1 MSLQTLDRT
10 QWSYAEALAHVQNVM
25 VARRATEAARLSQ
38 KTETTHGEWR
48 PPQDPLE
55 KWKSEAQKE
64 LLVALRDGD
73 LLAQGRFTET
83 RTGWAQGLE
92 SGFGLHSGYH
102 TSIRPEQ
109 WREGQYSPYYDRLTA
124 RDWEFIETRMPRFLV
139 KAIWPDYV
147 PEVVRPADGAE
158 APPYTTPYLELMQ
171 AAIAHF
177 GITVTSQEKKD
188 CLVDWFLKQRIEDE
202 PISKHL
208 ADAMA
213 TLVRLPS
220 AQRGGAKR
228 VLGPNLQQT
237 G

>member
-10 QWSYAEALAHVQNVM
+10 QWSCAEALAHVQNVT
-25 VARRATEAARLSQ
+25 VARHAEEAGRLPPKPVPEYQ
-38 KTETTHGEWR
+38 NWNR
-48 PPQDPLE
+48 PQDPTI
-55 KWKSEAQKE
+55 KWKDEAETE

-73 LLAQGRFTET
+73 LLARGRYTEE
-83 RTGWAQGLE
+83 RTHGWGHGGS

-109 WREGQYSPYYDRLTA
+109 WREGKWSLGALTA
-124 RDWEFIETRMPRFLV
+124 RDWEFIDVRIPRVLV
-139 KAIWPDYV
+139 KAIWPDFV
-147 PEVVRPADGAE
+147 PERVSNSASADA
-158 APPYTTPYLELMQ
+158 APYTTPYLELMQ

-188 CLVDWFLKQRIEDE
+188 CLVDWFLKQKIEDE

-228 VLGPNLQQT
+228 VLGPNLRQT